1 MAFKIAS
8 SPFTHNVNKTNQ
20 IMFWVILACL
30 PGIAAQCYFFGYG
43 NILQVILAII
53 SALLSEAFILRLR
66 RKPIINQLKDNSAIV
81 TALLLGISIP
91 AYCPWWIIVI
101 GTCFAIIIAKQLYG
115 GLGQNPF
122 NPAMVGYVVLLIA
135 FPIQMTHWPSSDLS
149 LSFTDALSIIFQDQS
164 SSTIDAI
171 SGATLLN
178 SVKIALHQEQ
188 SLLSQNIIQQP
199 DKAWIIINICFLIG
213 GIILLLKKYISWR
226 IPLGFLVTLSLLS
239 WLSWLHDAE
248 HYLSPILHL
257 FSGATML
264 GAFFIAT
271 DPVTASSTPVGRL
284 IFGTL
289 IGALVWIIRTY
300 GGYPDAVAFAVLLAN
315 MLVPLID
322 HYSQPRVY
330 GH

>member
-8 SPFTHNVNKTNQ
+8 SPFTHNVNNTNQ
-20 IMFWVILACL
+20 IMFWVILASL
-30 PGIAAQCYFFGYG
+30 PGIAAQSYFFGYG

-66 RKPIINQLKDNSAIV
+66 RKSIFNRLKDNSAIV

-135 FPIQMTHWPSSDLS
+135 FPVQMTHWPSSDLS
-149 LSFTDALSIIFQDQS
+149 LRFSDALSIIFQKQS
-164 SSTIDAI
+164 SLTIDAI

-178 SVKIALHQEQ
+178 SVKIALHQGQ
-188 SLLSQNIIQQP
+188 PLLSQNIIQQP
-199 DKAWIIINICFLIG
+199 DIAWIIINICFLAG
-213 GIILLLKKYISWR
+213 GIILLFKKYISWR

-271 DPVTASSTPVGRL
+271 DPVTASTTPIGRL
-284 IFGTL
+284 IFGAL
-289 IGALVWIIRTY
+289 IGVLVWIIRTY

>member
-8 SPFTHNVNKTNQ
+8 SPFTHNVNNTNQ
-20 IMFWVILACL
+20 IMFWVILASL
-30 PGIAAQCYFFGYG
+30 PGIAAQSYFFGYG

-66 RKPIINQLKDNSAIV
+66 RKSIVNRLKDNSAIV

-135 FPIQMTHWPSSDLS
+135 FPVQMTHWPSSDLS
-149 LSFTDALSIIFQDQS
+149 LRFSDALSIIFQKQS
-164 SSTIDAI
+164 SLTIDAI

-178 SVKIALHQEQ
+178 SVKIALHQGQ
-188 SLLSQNIIQQP
+188 PLLSQNIIQQP
-199 DKAWIIINICFLIG
+199 DIAWIIINICFLAG
-213 GIILLLKKYISWR
+213 GIILLFKKYISWR
-226 IPLGFLVTLSLLS
+226 IPLGFLITLSLLS

-271 DPVTASSTPVGRL
+271 DPVTASTTPIGRL
-284 IFGTL
+284 IFGAL
-289 IGALVWIIRTY
+289 IGVLVWIIRTY

>member
-20 IMFWVILACL
+20 IMLWVILACL
-30 PGIAAQCYFFGYG
+30 PGIAAQSYFFGYG
-43 NILQVILAII
+43 IILQVILAII
-53 SALLSEAFILRLR
+53 SALLSEAFILHLR
-66 RKPIINQLKDNSAIV
+66 RKSIINRLKDNSAIV
-81 TALLLGISIP
+81 TALLLAISIP
-91 AYCPWWIIVI
+91 AYSPWWIIVI

-135 FPIQMTHWPSSDLS
+135 FPVQMTHWPSSDLS
-149 LSFTDALSIIFQDQS
+149 LRFSDALSIIFQNQS
-164 SSTIDAI
+164 SLTIDAI

-178 SVKIALHQEQ
+178 SVKIALHQGQ
-188 SLLSQNIIQQP
+188 TLLSQNIIQQP
-199 DKAWIIINICFLIG
+199 DIAWIIINICFLAG
-213 GIILLLKKYISWR
+213 GVILLFKKYISWR

-239 WLSWLHDAE
+239 WLSWLYDAE

-271 DPVTASSTPVGRL
+271 DPVTASTTPVGRL
-284 IFGTL
+284 IFGAL
-289 IGALVWIIRTY
+289 IGVLVWIIRTY
-300 GGYPDAVAFAVLLAN
+300 GGYPDAVAFSVLLAN

-322 HYSQPRVY
+322 HFSQPRVY